1 MPELPEVESV
11 KNGLNNLIIDEK
23 ILSVDVLWD
32 NIIKQPDPETFTEY
46 LVGESFETIRRRGKY
61 LLLDLTNFTLVS
73 HLRMEGKY
81 RLVDTKDDL
90 NKHDHVIFHLS
101 SGKDLR
107 YNDVR
112 KFGTMVLVDKYQ
124 EDIVKGIQKLGPEPV
139 ADELDIEALKT
150 KLQRHSKS
158 IKAVLLDQTAVAGLG
173 NIYCDEVLY
182 LAKIHPAKP
191 SKQLTDEEIS
201 GLRLAIIEV
210 MAQAVEAGGTTI
222 RTYKNAF
229 GEDGHF
235 QNALNV
241 YGKEGEICKRCGHT
255 IEKAT
260 IAQRG
265 THYCPHCQI
274 I

>member
-11 KNGLNNLIIDEK
+11 KNGLNNLIINEK

-32 NIIKQPDPETFTEY
+32 NIIKHPDPKTFSEY
-46 LVGESFETIRRRGKY
+46 LVGESFENIRRRGKY
-61 LLLDLTNFTLVS
+61 LLLDLTDFTLVS

-81 RLVDTKDDL
+81 RLVDTDDEL

-112 KFGTMVLVDKYQ
+112 KFGTMILVDKYQ
-124 EDIVKGIQKLGPEPV
+124 EETVKGIKKLGPEPV
-139 ADELDIEALKT
+139 ASELDVEALKT

-191 SKQLTDEEIS
+191 SNQVTNEEIS
-201 GLRLAIIEV
+201 ALRLAIIEV

-235 QNALNV
+235 QNKLKV

-265 THYCPHCQI
+265 THYCPHCQLI
-274 I
+274 